1 MKRAF
6 FFCLMLLV
14 LAAAGHAQQPNGEAN
29 VGARFSASLAAA
41 TEPDPPSSTHEFL
54 PPTSDSSAPAA
65 QQSPQKSDTA
75 PKPKRKLDAD
85 LSGFDVSDDKSGKKV
100 SSMLGGSRSAA
111 IPSATLLAP
120 HRAKLYG
127 SAADFSWTFGG
138 HADGYVLVVTDEDE
152 TQILRQQVK
161 DSRYRLDTLPKNLQP
176 GETYYWRVQVLP
188 NTLASEPLEFVT
200 VSAQERQVIDHAL
213 AAIPA
218 ADPYEAGLARAR
230 LFTDHRLWF
239 DALGAYSDLI
249 AKYPSRPEPYEDR
262 GTIYSQVL
270 ATKSLGESDLA
281 TAAKLTQTKTP

>member
-6 FFCLMLLV
+6 FSCMMLLV
-14 LAAAGHAQQPNGEAN
+14 LAAAGHAQQK
-29 VGARFSASLAAA
+29 
-41 TEPDPPSSTHEFL
+41 PD
-54 PPTSDSSAPAA
+54 
-65 QQSPQKSDTA
+65 QKTDA
-75 PKPKRKLDAD
+75 KPKRKLDAD

-127 SAADFSWTFGG
+127 AAADFSWTFGG
-138 HADGYVLVVTDEDE
+138 RVDGYVIVVTDEDE
-152 TQILRQQVK
+152 NQLIHQQVK
-161 DSRYRLDTLPKNLQP
+161 DPRYRLASLPKELQP
-176 GETYYWRVQVLP
+176 GEIYYWRVQVLP

-200 VSAQERQVIDHAL
+200 VSAQERQTIDRAL

-218 ADPYEAGLARAR
+218 SDPYEAGVARAR

-239 DALGAYSDLI
+239 DALGAYNDLI
-249 AKYPSRPEPYEDR
+249 AKYPNRPEAYEDR
-262 GTIYSQVL
+262 GTIYSQIP
-270 ATKSLGESDLA
+270 ATKSLGEADLA

>member
-6 FFCLMLLV
+6 FSCMMLLV
-14 LAAAGHAQQPNGEAN
+14 LAAASHAQQRSN
-29 VGARFSASLAAA
+29 VGARFSASPAAA
-41 TEPDPPSSTHEFL
+41 TEPDPASSTHEFL
-54 PPTSDSSAPAA
+54 PSVAESAA
-65 QQSPQKSDTA
+65 QQAPPKSDPA

-127 SAADFSWTFGG
+127 AVADFSWTFGG

-161 DSRYRLDTLPKNLQP
+161 DSRYRLDSLPKGLQP

-200 VSAQERQVIDHAL
+200 VSAQERQTIDRAM
-213 AAIPA
+213 AAIPS

-239 DALGAYSDLI
+239 DALGAYNDLV
-249 AKYPSRPEPYEDR
+249 AKYPNRPEAYEDR
-262 GTIYSQVL
+262 GTVYSQIA
-270 ATKSLGESDLA
+270 ATKSLGEADLA
-281 TAAKLTQTKTP
+281 TAAKLTKIP

>member
-6 FFCLMLLV
+6 CLCLLAF
-14 LAAAGHAQQPNGEAN
+14 LAVAGGPK

-41 TEPDPPSSTHEFL
+41 TTQPDPS
-54 PPTSDSSAPAA
+54 SSAHQFLTSPADAAAFAA
-65 QQSPQKSDTA
+65 QQAQSKSDPA

-138 HADGYVLVVTDEDE
+138 HAEGYVLVVTDDDE

-161 DSRYRLDTLPKNLQP
+161 DTRFRLDSLPKGLQP

-200 VSAQERQVIDHAL
+200 VSAQERQAIDRAL

-218 ADPYEAGLARAR
+218 TDPYEAGLARAR
-230 LFTDHRLWF
+230 VFTEHRLWF
-239 DALGAYSDLI
+239 DALGAYNDLI
-249 AKYPSRPEPYEDR
+249 AKYPNHPEAYEDR
-262 GTIYSQVL
+262 GTVYSQIP
-270 ATKSLGESDLA
+270 ATKSLGEADLA
-281 TAAKLTQTKTP
+281 TAAKLSKTP